1 MQGTCGVQANVITF
15 NASISACRQC
25 WPRALFLH
33 AQLGVVLERL
43 KDTSSALTSRDWIAA
58 IRKYETI

>member
-43 KDTSSALTSRDWIAA
+43 KD
-58 IRKYETI
+58 